1 MCYSRPAHSHTQ
13 EINTM
18 PKKKVLAWKT
28 SQKKSKEGK
37 LAVNSDKGHGD
48 GSAWASLVIM

>member
-1 MCYSRPAHSHTQ
+1 
-13 EINTM
+13 M